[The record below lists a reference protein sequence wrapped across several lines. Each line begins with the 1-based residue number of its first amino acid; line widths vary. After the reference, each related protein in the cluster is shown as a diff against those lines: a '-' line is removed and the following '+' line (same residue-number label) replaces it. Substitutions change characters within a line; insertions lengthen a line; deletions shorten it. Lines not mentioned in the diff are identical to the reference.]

1 VNDILCYLLNL
12 ILSPELYDNP
22 DVFNPERYLLT
33 ENGTKPGVDGSDL
46 RPNLAFGCGRV
57 NIVDYAFAIMDP
69 DNFVTAANL
78 PRIPPCTELDCMLS
92 FFHSLGNSHLYTLV
106 GRTSIL

>member
-1 VNDILCYLLNL
+1 MTRHLHDINLTAPDLSFLL
-12 ILSPELYDNP
+12 
-22 DVFNPERYLLT
+22 RLT

-57 NIVDYAFAIMDP
+57 NIVDYAFAITDP

-92 FFHSLGNSHLYTLV
+92 FFSFT
-106 GRTSIL
+106 RE